1 MESPRHHEGFSF
13 VKQSAGT
20 LLYRRTER
28 GLEVLIV
35 HPSGNYNRK
44 APWSIPKGL
53 PEEGEQLERAA
64 RRETAE
70 ETGVVVDGPLLA
82 LGHIDYVKSK
92 KRVHCFAAPLPEG
105 QTPRCAQWEIDKAEL
120 MTVDDARKSIH
131 PDQAPFL
138 DRLVAHLG
146 KNP

>member
-1 MESPRHHEGFSF
+1 M
-13 VKQSAGT
+13 KQSAGT
-20 LLYRRTER
+20 LLYRRAAR

-35 HPSGNYNRK
+35 HPSGGYNRK
-44 APWSIPKGL
+44 APWSIPKGE
-53 PEEGEQLERAA
+53 PDVGEILEATA

-70 ETGVVVDGPLLA
+70 ETGVVIDGPVVA
-82 LGHIDYVKSK
+82 LGHIDYVKSR
-92 KRVHCFAAPLPEG
+92 KRVHCFAAPMPEG
-105 QTPRCAQWEIDKAEL
+105 QSPRCAQWEIDRAEM

-146 KNP
+146 SNK